1 MSIMMITI
9 LIFTISISSCTLYTL
24 SLLYELYFLSSF
36 FPLYSS
42 SSSTHFI
49 FYNISY
55 PSSFLSS
62 HFSVIFSI
70 NFLSLSFPIMIISIP
85 HLSNSL
91 SFPYSCEASFSSSFS
106 SDFSFSTIS
115 FFSLFFLRIW
125 CREITQRCWRI
136 GLGRR
141 YVRHINLLMY
151 ITFESNR
158 YE

>member
-70 NFLSLSFPIMIISIP
+70 NFLSLSFPIMIISIQ

-91 SFPYSCEASFSSSFS
+91 PFPYSCEASFSSSFS

-115 FFSLFFLRIW
+115 FFSLFFLRI
-125 CREITQRCWRI
+125 
-136 GLGRR
+136 
-141 YVRHINLLMY
+141 
-151 ITFESNR
+151 
-158 YE
+158 